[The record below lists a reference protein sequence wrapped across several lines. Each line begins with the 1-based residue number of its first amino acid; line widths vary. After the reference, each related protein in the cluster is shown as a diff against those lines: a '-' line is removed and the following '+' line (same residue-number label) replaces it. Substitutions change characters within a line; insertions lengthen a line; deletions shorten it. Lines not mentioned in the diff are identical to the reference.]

1 MSFRNKLSIA
11 FSLVL
16 LLTVIVS
23 LTSWWGM
30 QNALDSQKEV
40 YGFQN
45 HIERTFSA
53 MNRQE
58 QAFTA
63 EETTS
68 HSHLVFD
75 HIAEMRPQIEKIQYG
90 EKDQLQREQL
100 AVVLVMLENYEKAFS
115 LYVQQNLEMQT
126 IRSRME
132 QEAGRLHSQVDEL
145 VLESPL
151 GKEIDHLAITAL
163 LHQKEYALTHRVE
176 SYQQLTATITL
187 LHQRIVSL
195 RQKQPED
202 SVNLLAFR
210 IDKTATTFGTIF
222 KQFAT
227 QQENAAIAH
236 DNLRNAFTRLSEEF
250 SRAVATKT
258 NLVNQHIA
266 GLQALTIS
274 TALLAVM
281 LSIAATLLL
290 SEFITRPIDLLK
302 KSALRIVSGDLS
314 TSVEIRSK
322 DEIGQLGE
330 LFNTMTDRL
339 RANFE
344 ELNKYRD
351 RLEDLVKERTHELEL
366 EISERKETEKEL
378 AASEQR
384 FRTIF
389 DNSND
394 GILIVEPISGMFV
407 VANNTICNMLGYA
420 EHELLSLVAMDIHP
434 PQDREWVRM
443 EFQKCAEGTSTIAK
457 DIPILCK
464 DGTVFPAEITAAFID
479 IGEQKYMLGSFRDI
493 SERKAAEEERL
504 KIRKLESVGVLA
516 GGIAHDFNN
525 ILAAIL
531 GNVSLTMA
539 YTDQDDKR
547 FPLLKE
553 LEKASRRARDL
564 TQQLLTFSK
573 GGEPVKELTSVTEII
588 RESASFILRGSNVR
602 CDFNFAENLW
612 NAEVDAGQ
620 ISQVIQN
627 IVVNARYAMPDG
639 GVVTI
644 TCRNT
649 IPSPAMSESLAGQ
662 NCLEITLTDN
672 GPGIAPEQIE
682 RIFDPY
688 FTTKKSGSGLG
699 LAITHSIIRKHNGAI
714 SVQSSP
720 GKGTSFTI
728 LLPALDTIL
737 PPVKTQDQTLPRTAA
752 GTIMVMDDEAPVR
765 DITRQLL
772 SHLGYSVITVPD
784 GNEAIDVYQQHLNND
799 NRVDLVIMDLT
810 IPGGM
815 GGKEAAEKIL
825 AMDPTARLIVSSG
838 YSQDPIMANYAMFGF
853 RGFLSKP
860 FHLKDLQHV
869 LEQTLRLDGR

>member
-176 SYQQLTATITL
+176 SYQQLTETIAL

-366 EISERKETEKEL
+366 EIIERKETEKEL

-394 GILIVEPISGMFV
+394 GVLIVEPISGMFV

-464 DGTVFPAEITAAFID
+464 DGTVFPAEITAAFIN

-553 LEKASRRARDL
+553 LEKASLRARDL

-649 IPSPAMSESLAGQ
+649 IPSPAMSEALAGQ

-772 SHLGYSVITVPD
+772 SHLGYSVITVAD

-838 YSQDPIMANYAMFGF
+838 YSQDPIMANYALFGF